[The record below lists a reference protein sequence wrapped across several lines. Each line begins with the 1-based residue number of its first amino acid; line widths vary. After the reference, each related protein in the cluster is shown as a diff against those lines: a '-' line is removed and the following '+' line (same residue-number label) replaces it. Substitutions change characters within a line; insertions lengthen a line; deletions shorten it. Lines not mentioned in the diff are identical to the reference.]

1 MDRVRWSEKA
11 IPFRHLIDNP
21 SIKKPTLSND

>member
-11 IPFRHLIDNP
+11 IPFRSLVDNP
-21 SIKKPTLSND
+21 AMKKPALGK